1 MIKYLI
7 PAVMMF
13 VLVAIVQV
21 LTPQPQ
27 VAAVPLITEVV
38 QAEATGPGFFP
49 APKDDSKGCQCANC
63 NCDELEKR
71 VAALEA
77 KIASYGQARP
87 VASNGSAGQS
97 GVAVSR
103 PVTTSGLPYGSV
115 VISERVVSSS
125 PTVTYQSGPVLRQ
138 PNYQSG
144 QPVRN
149 VVRGVATGVR
159 NTTCRIV
166 NGVRV
171 CN

>member
-13 VLVAIVQV
+13 VFVAIVQV

-27 VAAVPLITEVV
+27 VSAVPLITEVV

-49 APKDDSKGCQCANC
+49 APKDDKGCQCGDFAA
-63 NCDELEKR
+63 LEKR
-71 VAALEA
+71 VADLEA
-77 KIASYGQARP
+77 KLASYGQARP

-97 GVAVSR
+97 GGVAVSR
-103 PVTTSGLPYGSV
+103 PTTTSGLPYGSV

-149 VVRGVATGVR
+149 VVRGVATGAR
-159 NTTCRIV
+159 NATCRIV

-171 CN
+171 CQ

>member
-13 VLVAIVQV
+13 VLVAAVQT

-49 APKDDSKGCQCANC
+49 APKDDSKGCQCGDFAA
-63 NCDELEKR
+63 LEKR
-71 VAALEA
+71 VADLEV
-77 KIASYGQARP
+77 KIASYGTARP

-97 GVAVSR
+97 GGVAVSR
-103 PVTTSGLPYGSV
+103 PTTTSGLPYGSV

-125 PTVTYQSGPVLRQ
+125 PTVTCQSGPVLRQ

>member
-7 PAVMMF
+7 PAVMTF
-13 VLVAIVQV
+13 VLVAAVQV

-49 APKDDSKGCQCANC
+49 APKDDKGCQCGDFAA
-63 NCDELEKR
+63 LEKR
-71 VAALEA
+71 VADLEA
-77 KIASYGQARP
+77 KLASYGTTRP
-87 VASNGSAGQS
+87 VASNGSAGAS
-97 GVAVSR
+97 GGVAVSR

-125 PTVTYQSGPVLRQ
+125 PTATYRT
-138 PNYQSG
+138 PNYQAG

-149 VVRGVATGVR
+149 VVRSVATGVR

-171 CN
+171 CQ

>member
-13 VLVAIVQV
+13 VLVAAVQA

-38 QAEATGPGFFP
+38 QAEASGPGFFP
-49 APKDDSKGCQCANC
+49 TPPKDDKGCQCGDFAA
-63 NCDELEKR
+63 LEKR
-71 VAALEA
+71 VADLEA
-77 KIASYGQARP
+77 KLASYGTARP
-87 VASNGSAGQS
+87 LASNGSAG
-97 GVAVSR
+97 VAVSQ

-125 PTVTYQSGPVLRQ
+125 PAVTYQSGPVLRQ
-138 PNYQSG
+138 PNYQAG

-171 CN
+171 CQ